1 MPDFK
6 TILNGLKEI
15 FHPKPKEA
23 DVIAK
28 PVDGPTMAETT
39 KPVGVTLTGNIVST
53 NHTYIAIESKSVK
66 WRVPEDTTSVIVQ
79 VCESNGRLI
88 NEYTISNFITLRP
101 GQILRVLAK

>member
-1 MPDFK
+1 MMLDFK

-23 DVIAK
+23 NVS
-28 PVDGPTMAETT
+28 VTLGPTMAETT